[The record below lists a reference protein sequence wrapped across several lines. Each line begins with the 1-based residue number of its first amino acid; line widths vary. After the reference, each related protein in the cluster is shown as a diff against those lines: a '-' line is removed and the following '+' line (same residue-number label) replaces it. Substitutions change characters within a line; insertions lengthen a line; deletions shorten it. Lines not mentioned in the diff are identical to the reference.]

1 MQGKK
6 NQLGAIESVGPK
18 KADRCMD
25 LVWAKIEVL
34 VIFLISTLK
43 NGGVPE
49 TVELFGN
56 RHCGGL
62 LAPLSAVPLQKRA
75 VPRRKAFI
83 YLLLRLKEKKREP
96 LESM

>member
-75 VPRRKAFI
+75 VPRRKA
-83 YLLLRLKEKKREP
+83 LL
-96 LESM
+96 